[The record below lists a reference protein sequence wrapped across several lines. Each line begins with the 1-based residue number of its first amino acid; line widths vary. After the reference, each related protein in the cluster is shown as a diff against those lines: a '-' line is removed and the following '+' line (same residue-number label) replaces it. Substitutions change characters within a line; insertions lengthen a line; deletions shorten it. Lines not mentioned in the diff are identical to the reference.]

1 MSHTHPK
8 VPKDPPQ
15 EVSGLP
21 LEPSSSEISISEE
34 CFEVQVPTSMS
45 EPPAKQIKEEPSALM
60 TYTEWEKEMW
70 KKKAEKGEFYLCAES
85 PKIIHSLLV
94 LKLLLLLR

>member
-1 MSHTHPK
+1 MSHTHPN
-8 VPKDPPQ
+8 VPKYPPQ

-21 LEPSSSEISISEE
+21 LEPPSSEISISGE

-45 EPPAKQIKEEPSALM
+45 EPPAKKIKEEPSALM

-70 KKKAEKGEFYLCAES
+70 KKEAKKRELYLCAES

-94 LKLLLLLR
+94 LKLLLLLQ